1 VEQPLT
7 YLKQRAGEDWLIGHD
22 SCKFFQ
28 LSEQLF
34 LDLTPQATPPKI
46 LLAEQDPVHFLA
58 SFIAACAAGCH
69 VFLCNPNWV
78 EWEWQQVFDLV
89 QPDLILGQSA
99 NPSISLPPPSPP
111 HPLSHSPLI
120 PNSSMLATDTFLAPP
135 LIRGAGGVKTVASKT
150 EIGISTQHPALIM
163 IPTGGSSGQIRFAIH
178 TWDTLMA
185 SVRGFHQYF
194 GEKPINSFCVLPLYH
209 VSGLMQFLRS
219 FTTGGRMVILPFK
232 ALAAGEGLHIDP
244 KSFFI
249 SLVPTQLAQLI
260 SSDSSQDLGTR
271 NPSAPQSWE
280 AQNKTLPL
288 LPPKVGGDRANFSQ
302 EVENLSPNLSPTRRE
317 ALNSPPW
324 VKKRLRPLP
333 SPEVGENER
342 GGNSAGRLGLGLV
355 FPHDVKSQGDTG
367 GKKSAGQCV
376 NSASVWLSNFQT
388 VLLGG
393 APAWAELLEQARR
406 HRIPLAL
413 TYGMTETASQVVT
426 LKPEAFLAGNNSC
439 GQVLPHAQITIRSS
453 TGELLGANQTGIITI
468 QADSL
473 TLGYYPELFPNS
485 LNLPTFQTDDLG
497 FFDEQGYLTI
507 IGRRSNKIIT
517 GGENVFPAEV
527 EAAIL
532 ATQLVA
538 DVCVIGLPDQYWGQ
552 VVTAVYVP
560 RSLNVF
566 PASLRAAVEEK
577 LSRFKRPK
585 YWVPVESL
593 PRNPQGKVNYEQ
605 LKKVAADSLLVMGN
619 G

>member
-1 VEQPLT
+1 MEQPLT
-7 YLKQRAGEDWLIGHD
+7 YLKQRASEDWLIGHD
-22 SCKFFQ
+22 SHKFSQ

-34 LDLTPQATPPKI
+34 LDLTPQAHRGTPPKI
-46 LLAEQDPVHFLA
+46 LLAEQDPVRFLA

-78 EWEWQQVFDLV
+78 EWEWQQVFELV

-99 NPSISLPPPSPP
+99 NPSIPLPPPSPP

-120 PNSSMLATDTFLAPP
+120 PNSSMLATDTFLALP
-135 LIRGAGGVKTVASKT
+135 LTRGAGGVKSVASKK
-150 EIGISTQHPALIM
+150 EIGISTHHSPLIM

-178 TWDTLMA
+178 TWETLMA

-232 ALAAGEGLHIDP
+232 ALVAGEGRHIDP

-260 SSDSSQDLGTR
+260 SLDSSQDLGTR
-271 NPSAPQSWE
+271 NPSAPQSKE

-288 LPPKVGGDRANFSQ
+288 LPPKVGGDRANFSR
-302 EVENLSPNLSPTRRE
+302 EVENLSPNLSPCRRE
-317 ALNSPPW
+317 ALNSPPS
-324 VKKRLRPLP
+324 L
-333 SPEVGENER
+333 VGKGA
-342 GGNSAGRLGLGLV
+342 GGLGLGLV
-355 FPHDVKSQGDTG
+355 FPHEVKSQGDRG
-367 GKKSAGQCV
+367 GKKSVEQCV
-376 NSASVWLSNFQT
+376 SSTSVWLSNFQT

-426 LKPEAFLAGNNSC
+426 LKPQAFVAGNNSC
-439 GQVLPHAQITIRSS
+439 GQVLPHAQVTIRSS

-560 RSLNVF
+560 SSLNVF
-566 PASLRAAVEEK
+566 PASLRAAVEDK

-605 LKKVAADSLLVMGN
+605 LKKVAADSLWVMGN